1 MLLRDG
7 SPSPTDCL
15 RTHPVGDPTT
25 ASTCKGSDL
34 GRTAQGIDDRFRWF
48 LMCLFHACSCIDF
61 RNEMQ
66 APSVSILETDLR
78 RPIIYHFDMRDWVVK
93 AVEDSRLSQADIV
106 RRLHSQCGWSD
117 NKTIFNKI
125 YTGKRELGAQEMF
138 DISQV
143 TGVPIPALGAKRDWR
158 TEVKDGLQSAL
169 DAGADQ
175 HEIVTFVVDETIRLL
190 AELAHSQGADVRQI
204 VEEATK
210 AARTDIVPQR
220 QQGRS

>member
-1 MLLRDG
+1 MAAG
-7 SPSPTDCL
+7 F
-15 RTHPVGDPTT
+15 
-25 ASTCKGSDL
+25 K
-34 GRTAQGIDDRFRWF
+34 TAQAAADSMGIKYPTYAGHENGTTGLRLDVAASYAKKFK
-48 LMCLFHACSCIDF
+48 
-61 RNEMQ
+61 
-66 APSVSILETDLR
+66 VSI
-78 RPIIYHFDMRDWVVK
+78 DWLATGRGK
-93 AVEDSRLSQADIV
+93 GPRSTPLDS
-106 RRLHSQCGWSD
+106 
-117 NKTIFNKI
+117 
-125 YTGKRELGAQEMF
+125 
-138 DISQV
+138 
-143 TGVPIPALGAKRDWR
+143 PADWR